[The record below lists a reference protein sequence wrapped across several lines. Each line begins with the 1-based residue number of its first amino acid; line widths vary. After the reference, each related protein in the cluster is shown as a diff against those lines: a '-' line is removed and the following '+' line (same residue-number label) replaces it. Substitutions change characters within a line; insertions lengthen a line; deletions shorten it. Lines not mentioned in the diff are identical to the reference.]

1 MRLPNARTWM
11 MMGALLLTP
20 AAAAAQDPPAPS
32 MDPFFDDS
40 VVQEIRLTIHSSDW
54 TLLKEKFLEN
64 IYYPCRFEWQG
75 QTVQNVGIRS
85 RGLGSRSSVKP
96 GLRVDFD
103 RFAPDQ
109 TFLGMK
115 SFVLD
120 NLVQDPSMLKERLA
134 MALFRRLGLPA
145 PRETHARL
153 FVNNEFVGLYAVVE
167 ALDKGFLGRA
177 FGADALGGV
186 ENDGYLYEYDYT
198 REYRFEYLGAN
209 LDEYRLFDPKTN
221 ESHAAAQIWG
231 PVEDMIQAINELPDA
246 TFARDVAAFLDLG
259 LFARHLAIESF
270 LAENDGILGYAGLNN
285 FYLYRF
291 ENTTRF
297 QFLPWDKDNTFESRD
312 FSIWRNVDTNVLAR
326 RALNVPDARNRFLDT
341 LLEAAASVDER
352 PADPAGAPVEG
363 PGWLERE
370 MTRQY
375 EQIRAAAYNDTLKPF
390 PNQAFDEAYA
400 RLLDFARNRSAAVRA
415 EVSAAGR

>member
-1 MRLPNARTWM
+1 MRLPTARTWM
-11 MMGALLLTP
+11 MIGALQLMP
-20 AAAAAQDPPAPS
+20 MAAAAQDPPAPS

-40 VVQEIRLTIHSSDW
+40 AVQEIRLTIHSSDW

-75 QTVQNVGIRS
+75 QAVQNVGIRS

-134 MALFRRLGLPA
+134 MAVFRRLGIPA
-145 PRETHARL
+145 PREAHARL
-153 FVNNEFVGLYAVVE
+153 FVNNEFVGVYAVVE
-167 ALDKGFLGRA
+167 AIDKGFLGRA
-177 FGADALGGV
+177 FGADAAGGV

-246 TFARDVAAFLDLG
+246 TFARDLAAFLDLG

-352 PADPAGAPVEG
+352 PTDAAGAPVEG

-370 MTRQY
+370 ITRQY
-375 EQIRAAAYNDTLKPF
+375 EQIRAAAYNDALKPF
-390 PNQAFDEAYA
+390 PNQEFDAAYG

-415 EVSAAGR
+415 EVSASGR